1 MWMSGLKTN
10 IITKK
15 GWKHKKGGREDMQ
28 RGKMSEIVRVISV
41 WCNSDVLV
49 GEQYNWAS
57 ITPVRVWL
65 VSP

>member
-1 MWMSGLKTN
+1 
-10 IITKK
+10 
-15 GWKHKKGGREDMQ
+15 MQ